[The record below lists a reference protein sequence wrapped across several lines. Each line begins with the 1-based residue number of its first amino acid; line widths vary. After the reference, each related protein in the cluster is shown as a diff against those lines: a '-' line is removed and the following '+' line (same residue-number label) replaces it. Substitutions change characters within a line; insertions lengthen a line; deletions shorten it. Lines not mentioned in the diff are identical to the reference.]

1 MHRRWRCFSMQLF
14 TAKSTSYMGQE
25 HEAPLEPSAEE
36 VWLSPDVTDPQDL
49 TPYSC
54 TLRPYDATH

>member
-25 HEAPLEPSAEE
+25 HEVPLEPSAEE
-36 VWLSPDVTDPQDL
+36 VWLSPDVTDPQDS
-49 TPYSC
+49 TP
-54 TLRPYDATH
+54 